1 MKKLLISLSAL
12 IPIFSA
18 TSILASSQSMNNLST
33 QNFQQFQKNIDLVSD
48 SNDFSTTDEDDY
60 YTLNGQ
66 NYNTIYRV
74 FISSNKDRSLPNIEN
89 SVDYALGKKAKN
101 TWYNY
106 EIKGLSLDIT
116 TLAATKEQFLQKY
129 RAMTVNFLYMSNFWT
144 NPHSWRYPGGKLSPC
159 NPEQYT
165 FNLTAEN
172 HNVTVYTHSAPT
184 HKNNEKTHLLI
195 NQTWDGNI
203 LNINYQLGVWYHW
216 AAGSIYN
223 HAALTQFT
231 KDQYTL
237 VALPAYDSN
246 KQNVHVNRVEYLNN
260 KIDLSKDNK
269 IATFDLVDQDL
280 KTKAASEAIKNAWFK
295 TSTIFIAYF
304 YWICNNKGYL
314 VCIKS
319 LGDRAINFSASLL
332 LNGALF
338 NRSLTFD
345 RTTNNLLTLIYTDD
359 FANKIIKDLTSFDF
373 NSKNNK
379 ITYQDSKIIVPFIY
393 ID

>member
-18 TSILASSQSMNNLST
+18 TSILATSQSMNNLST
-33 QNFQQFQKNIDLVSD
+33 QNFQQIQKNINLVSNG
-48 SNDFSTTDEDDY
+48 NDFSMTDEDDY

-66 NYNTIYRV
+66 NYNTNYRV
-74 FISSNKDRSLPNIEN
+74 YISSNKNTSLPNIGN
-89 SVDYALGKKAKN
+89 SVDYVLGKKAKN
-101 TWYNY
+101 TWYDY

-116 TLAATKEQFLQKY
+116 TLTATKEQFLQKY
-129 RAMTVNFLYMSNFWT
+129 RAVTVNFLYMSNFW
-144 NPHSWRYPGGKLSPC
+144 NGLHHWRYPGDKSSPY

-172 HNVTVYTHSAPT
+172 HNATVYTHSAPT

-223 HAALTQFT
+223 HAALAQFT
-231 KDQYTL
+231 NDQYTL

-246 KQNVHVNRVEYLNN
+246 KQNVHVDRAEYLNN

-269 IATFDLVDQDL
+269 VATFDLVDQDL
-280 KTKAASEAIKNAWFK
+280 KTKAASEAIRNAWFK
-295 TSTIFIAYF
+295 TPTIFIAYF
-304 YWICNNKGYL
+304 YWICDNKGYL
-314 VCIKS
+314 VSIKF
-319 LGDRAINFSASLL
+319 LGDTAINFSASLL

-345 RTTNNLLTLIYTDD
+345 RTTNNLLKLVYTDD
-359 FANKIIKDLTSFDF
+359 FANKIMTDLTSFDF
-373 NSKNNK
+373 NNKNNK